1 MTGMWEKK
9 APLPYSWKSKV
20 LQAFLKAIQQH
31 LLELEMHLLFPLLG
45 ICSIEQKPSS
55 LTLMYLMI
63 RASTGKESACKAG
76 DMGSISGLG
85 RSPGGGNGNPFQFLA
100 WKIPWTEEPGRLQSQ
115 RVVHNLASKPP
126 PQWDDY

>member
-85 RSPGGGNGNPFQFLA
+85 RSPGEGNGNPLWNSCLGNAMDRGA
-100 WKIPWTEEPGRLQSQ
+100 WQATVPKSRTQLS
-115 RVVHNLASKPP
+115 V
-126 PQWDDY
+126 